1 MDIRWQ
7 DDTGDTFALRN
18 EDRLVAYLHE
28 YRPHWTEAQEHS
40 EILPKSLHLFSKDA
54 LLSIKVM
61 AGTSGNAIESI
72 QLNDTAL

>member
-18 EDRLVAYLHE
+18 EDRFVAYLHE
-28 YRPHWTEAQEHS
+28 YRPHWTEGQEHS
-40 EILPKSLHLFSKDA
+40 EILPKS